1 MRQQDN
7 LAQRALEVKKQTQS
21 GRRSKDLPS
30 EEAIPSSSLR
40 QEEKMVRWR
49 WRLWGETDM
58 HRANRK
64 NYGPTKIATW
74 LNF

>member
-40 QEEKMVRWR
+40 QEEKMVDGGGGC
-49 WRLWGETDM
+49 GEKQTCI
-58 HRANRK
+58 
-64 NYGPTKIATW
+64 GPTEKIMGPPK
-74 LNF
+74 